1 VKLTSSS
8 SSSSKEFD
16 HEDEEESE
24 DEDEKIFMENH
35 FEAGIENLRQKL
47 LVMASHS
54 EKSVNEAVQA
64 LMQRDLDLAL
74 RVKADDDVI
83 DRYEV
88 EIDELAIQLLTKAP
102 LASNLRLV
110 TVAMKLSQNLE
121 RIGDEA
127 TKIAKRARD
136 LAQEPP
142 VKLNLDLPNMASLAL
157 KMVKDSLDAFVQ
169 KDSAAARAII
179 PRDKEVD
186 ALNKELHQ
194 RLAQHMTENPD
205 TIARCLHWIVAAKS
219 LERIADHAKNI
230 AEEVVYLCE
239 AQDIRHGQKG

>member
-1 VKLTSSS
+1 
-8 SSSSKEFD
+8 
-16 HEDEEESE
+16 
-24 DEDEKIFMENH
+24 MENH
-35 FEAGIENLRQKL
+35 FETGLENLRQKL
-47 LVMASHS
+47 LVMASHA

-64 LMQRDLDLAL
+64 LVQRNHDLAV

-83 DRYEV
+83 DHYEV
-88 EIDELAIQLLTKAP
+88 EIDDLAIQLLTKAP

-110 TVAMKLSQNLE
+110 TVAMKISQNLE

-142 VKLNLDLPNMASLAL
+142 VKINLDLPRMATLAL
-157 KMVKDSLDAFVQ
+157 GMVKESLDTFVN

-186 ALNKELHQ
+186 ALNKQIHAALT
-194 RLAQHMTENPD
+194 AHMEANPD
-205 TIARCLHWIVAAKS
+205 TIVRCLHWIVAAKS

-239 AQDIRHGQKG
+239 AQDIRHAQKS

>member
-1 VKLTSSS
+1 
-8 SSSSKEFD
+8 
-16 HEDEEESE
+16 
-24 DEDEKIFMENH
+24 MENY

-47 LVMASHS
+47 LLMASRA
-54 EKSVNEAVQA
+54 ETAVNESVQA
-64 LMQRDLDLAL
+64 LMQRNHDLAL

-83 DRYEV
+83 DRFEV

-110 TVAMKLSQNLE
+110 TVAMKISQNLE

-136 LAQEPP
+136 LSQEPP
-142 VKLNLDLPNMASLAL
+142 VKVTLDLPRMATLAL
-157 KMVKDSLDAFVQ
+157 AMVKDALDSFVQ
-169 KDSAAARAII
+169 RDSVAARSLI

-186 ALNKELHQ
+186 ALNKQIQEQLT
-194 RLAQHMTENPD
+194 QHMMDNPD
-205 TIARCLHWIVAAKS
+205 AIARCLHWIVAAKS

-239 AQDIRHGQKG
+239 AQDIRHSPKG